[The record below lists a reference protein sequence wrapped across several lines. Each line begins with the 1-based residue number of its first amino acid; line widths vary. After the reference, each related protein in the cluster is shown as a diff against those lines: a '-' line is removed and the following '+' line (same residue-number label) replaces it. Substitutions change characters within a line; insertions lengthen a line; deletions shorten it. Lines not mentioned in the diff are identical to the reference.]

1 MVYQYFVNRTMIFQY
16 CLANLKR
23 AIFSMKTI
31 LDISCFILNES
42 AVFFM
47 MDITKV
53 LKCLP
58 YSANE
63 RCLKKCRYQYDKKLT
78 AQQSNLEM
86 DKEIF
91 PSTRGVETFIS
102 TT

>member
-1 MVYQYFVNRTMIFQY
+1 
-16 CLANLKR
+16 
-23 AIFSMKTI
+23 MKG
-31 LDISCFILNES
+31 
-42 AVFFM
+42 AR
-47 MDITKV
+47 KV
-53 LKCLP
+53 PLP
-58 YSANE
+58 I
-63 RCLKKCRYQYDKKLT
+63 DKKLT